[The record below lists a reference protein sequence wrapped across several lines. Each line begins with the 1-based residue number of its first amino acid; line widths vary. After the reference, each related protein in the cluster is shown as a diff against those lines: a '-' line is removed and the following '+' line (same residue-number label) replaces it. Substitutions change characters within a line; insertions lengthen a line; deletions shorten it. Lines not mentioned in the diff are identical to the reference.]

1 MSTGP
6 TGPTGL
12 RGPTGSRGPTGE
24 RGPTGSTGF
33 VGRTGPTGVRG
44 PIGDRGPT
52 GDTGRTGPTGTR
64 GPTGE
69 RGPIGSTGFTGTN
82 GPTGTRGPTGERG
95 PTGSTGFTGITG
107 PTGIRGPTG
116 ERGPIGSTG
125 FTGLTGP
132 SGPRGDMG
140 ERGSTGPTGA
150 TGPNGPTGLNI
161 AGPTGPA
168 GPIGP
173 MGPASS
179 AVDTYTACINSV
191 VMISLRD
198 TNTGSYYVGSGFFM
212 EINGASNY
220 APNSYGYIVTAAHV
234 ILNADEGAPG
244 NVWIHLQSPTN
255 QSIQVDG
262 VNAVVMGYDKL
273 ADVALLRINSASYGG
288 LHLPVK
294 DSRSQLQIG
303 EYVNV
308 VGYPQGDDSQSV
320 SRGIVRDNKY
330 QAAFSMES
338 VFTDASIYGGNSG
351 GPILTDSGHVVGI
364 LSWGYNGTEEMNGGV
379 ASYLFMPIL
388 RYFVDNYTGSIVS
401 YPKGYLGIT
410 NYTFV
415 DILYPMIYPGVK
427 VEGVEVLARDSSISP
442 AKFNLYDIITE
453 VEGNRI
459 GILNGMFPLFTEI
472 HLRPPG
478 TTISVKYRAWNGSS
492 YNAETT
498 KTVTLAAMNP
508 AKDIILGTTRR
519 TPKKLKQH
527 FKDKRRR

>member
-12 RGPTGSRGPTGE
+12 RGPTGERGHTGPTGFTGRTGPTGLRGSTGE
-24 RGPTGSTGF
+24 RGPTGLTGSM
-33 VGRTGPTGVRG
+33 GSTGPTGLRG
-44 PIGDRGPT
+44 S
-52 GDTGRTGPTGTR
+52 
-64 GPTGE
+64 TGE
-69 RGPIGSTGFTGTN
+69 RGPTGLTGSTGST
-82 GPTGTRGPTGERG
+82 GPTGLRGPTGERG
-95 PTGSTGFTGITG
+95 PTGSTGFTGVTGQTG
-107 PTGIRGPTG
+107 PR
-116 ERGPIGSTG
+116 GSTG
-125 FTGLTGP
+125 D
-132 SGPRGDMG
+132 RGF
-140 ERGSTGPTGA
+140 TGPTGA
-150 TGPNGPTGLNI
+150 TGPNGPTGLNYT
-161 AGPTGPA
+161 GPTGST

-179 AVDTYTACINSV
+179 AVDVYTSCINSV

-198 TNTGSYYVGSGFFM
+198 TNTNSYYIGSGFFM
-212 EINGASNY
+212 EIDGASNY
-220 APNSYGYIVTAAHV
+220 NPNSYGYVVTAAHV
-234 ILNADEGAPG
+234 ILNANEAGPG

-262 VNAVVMGYDKL
+262 VNAVIVGYDKL
-273 ADVALLRINSASYGG
+273 ADVALIRLNSSSYTS

-308 VGYPQGDDSQSV
+308 IGYPQGDDSQSV
-320 SRGIVRDNKY
+320 SRGVVRDNKY
-330 QAAFSMES
+330 QAAFSMET

-388 RYFVDNYTGSIVS
+388 RHFVDYYAGSIVS
-401 YPKGYLGIT
+401 YPKGYLGISD
-410 NYTFV
+410 YTYV
-415 DILYPMIYPGVK
+415 DVLYPMIYPGVK
-427 VEGVEVLARDSSISP
+427 VEGVEVLARDSSITP

-459 GILNGMFPLFTEI
+459 GMLNGMYPLFTEI
-472 HLRPPG
+472 HLRAPG

-492 YNAETT
+492 YNAETS
-498 KTVTLAAMNP
+498 KTVTLSAMNP
-508 AKDIILGTTRR
+508 ANDIILGTTRR
-519 TPKKLKQH
+519 TPVSLKPH
-527 FKDKRRR
+527 IKNK